1 MPASIHPELK
11 LSIVLDEESFQ
22 GDADAE
28 IERRFTAVAPTE
40 VVRAEKGSQRA
51 NVIEFDVGMNAV
63 DEDAAVSY
71 THLMHGAYR
80 HRSGGGEGARAA
92 GSRADPRVR
101 GG

>member
-40 VVRAEKGSQRA
+40 VVRAE
-51 NVIEFDVGMNAV
+51 
-63 DEDAAVSY
+63 
-71 THLMHGAYR
+71 
-80 HRSGGGEGARAA
+80 
-92 GSRADPRVR
+92 
-101 GG
+101 